1 MMNVK
6 HKLQMD
12 LAGQALMPR
21 ADVVEQDQYARQL
34 ELELLC
40 GGESWEIPAD
50 AGVLIVFQKEDGT
63 GGEYDTLPN
72 GDAAWSASGNRL
84 TVELA
89 PQVLTCPG
97 LVTLFVELLQGNA
110 RITTFSIL
118 LQVHK
123 SAAKGLESEGYVRC
137 DGFLPQ
143 PTGAEVGQFFRV
155 AAVNEH
161 GGASRVEAVTLP
173 SLEDALAQ
181 ARDSG
186 EFQGDTA
193 YEIAVKNGFSGTEAE
208 WLASLKGENGT
219 FDTKLGDIQQIN
231 VTGKLSTDMDIIIDF
246 HGSRVRGV
254 TNPVLDTDA
263 ANKGYVDR
271 AAAEYVVPS
280 YWSSDVEAAAAKIRA
295 NQDAGG
301 RAAFSFALLGDLHA
315 VPGSTTPNAGNAG
328 HLAAAVMAQ
337 CRIPFALCCGDAGRM
352 DADTETAA
360 RESLAAAEEILAPIG
375 TARLFQAQ
383 GEYDGYYGTAQLSQN
398 ALYGELFR
406 AQAADARRCI
416 GGDGSYFY
424 VDDSTVKVRYIVL
437 NSCWTD
443 DSILRTASF
452 GYGNTQLN
460 WLAQTALTLPESGWG
475 VILTAHVPPI
485 SAFSTSTR
493 DVSQLVGILTAFQ
506 NHGAYTGTCGTD
518 GAWDYVSVSCD
529 FSGKPEG
536 ELIGFFAGHSH
547 ADSIVTGDAPC
558 TVVTVASDAILA
570 DGRTAGTVT
579 EHVVD
584 FVTVNRWTKTVSLT
598 RLGAG
603 ADRSYSYT

>member
-12 LAGQALMPR
+12 LAGQSLMPR

-50 AGVLIVFQKEDGT
+50 AGALIVFQKEDGT

-97 LVTLFVELLQGNA
+97 LVTLSVELLQGNA
-110 RITTFSIL
+110 RITTFSVL
-118 LQVHK
+118 LQVHR
-123 SAAKGLESEGYVRC
+123 SAAKGLESEGYVRF

-143 PTGAEVGQFFRV
+143 PPGAEVGQFLRV
-155 AAVNEH
+155 AGVNEH
-161 GGASRVEAVTLP
+161 GSASQVEAVTLP

-181 ARDSG
+181 ARDGG
-186 EFQGDTA
+186 EFQGDSA
-193 YEIAVKNGFSGTEAE
+193 YEIAVKNGFTGTEAE
-208 WLASLKGENGT
+208 WLDSLKGEDGT

-231 VTGKLSTDMDIIIDF
+231 VTGKLSTDKDILIDF

-254 TNPVLDTDA
+254 MDPVLDTDA

-301 RAAFSFALLGDLHA
+301 RNAVSFALFGDLHA
-315 VPGSTTPNAGNAG
+315 VPGSTPPNAGNTG

-337 CRIPFALCCGDAGRM
+337 CRIPFALCCGDAGRT

-375 TARLFQAQ
+375 AARLLQAQ
-383 GEYDGYYGTAQLSQN
+383 GEYDGFYGTTQLSQN

-406 AQAADARRCI
+406 AQAADAGRCF

-424 VDDSTVKVRYIVL
+424 VDDHAGKVRYIVL

-475 VILTAHVPPI
+475 VILAAHVPPV
-485 SAFSTSTR
+485 SDSDSTR
-493 DVSQLVGILTAFQ
+493 DASVLLGILSAFG
-506 NHGAYTGTCGTD
+506 NHAAYSGTYGTE
-518 GAWDYVSVSCD
+518 GEWDYVSVSCD
-529 FSGKPEG
+529 FSGKPAG

-547 ADSIVTGDAPC
+547 TDSIVTADVPC
-558 TVVTVASDAILA
+558 ALVTVASDGILT
-570 DGRTAGTVT
+570 DDRTAGTVT
-579 EHVVD
+579 EHVMD
-584 FVTVNRWTKTVSLT
+584 FVTVNRSTKTVSLT

-603 ADRSYSYT
+603 ADRSYSYA